1 MARQT
6 TARRA
11 RLSPTKSPRQE
22 RSRATVEAIL
32 QAATDILIRQGASRL
47 TTNRIAD
54 RAGVNIAS
62 LYQYFPGKHAIIAE
76 LRRRHGA
83 EERAA
88 VRRVLIERRGGDL
101 EATVRALV
109 SMGVAAHAVNPE
121 LHRVFTEELPPLRYS
136 DIEAADA
143 SLFAEFRGLL
153 TRSATGLK
161 DPDLTM
167 WVVATVANAVLH
179 RAVIERPDDLSKGS
193 IVDEL
198 VTLLVRYLNRS
209 KGCS

>member
-1 MARQT
+1 MVRTKA
-6 TARRA
+6 AGRA
-11 RLSPTKSPRQE
+11 RLSPRKSPRQD

-32 QAATDILIRQGASRL
+32 EAATDILIRQGAGRL
-47 TTNRIAD
+47 TTNRIAE

-83 EERAA
+83 KERAA
-88 VRRVLIERRGGDL
+88 VRRVLVEGRGSDL
-101 EATVRALV
+101 EAMVRALV

-136 DIEAADA
+136 EISAADA
-143 SLFAEFRGLL
+143 PLIAEFRALV
-153 TRSATGLK
+153 TRSATGLR

-167 WVVATVANAVLH
+167 WMVATAAGAVIH
-179 RAVIERPDDLSKGS
+179 RAVVERPDDLTNGS
-193 IVDEL
+193 IADEL
-198 VTLLVRYLNRS
+198 VRLLVRYL
-209 KGCS
+209 K